1 MTQPAADDCCTLAFW
16 AWAPMAILFPF
27 SKGGSVMEPHKDDL
41 EQAPQ
46 PRPEEKKRRFR
57 LVKLEE
63 QRFRLV
69 KLEERVAPTL
79 IGGSGHPAPS
89 GHSNTLCHTHLLC

>member
-1 MTQPAADDCCTLAFW
+1 
-16 AWAPMAILFPF
+16 
-27 SKGGSVMEPHKDDL
+27 MEPRKDDL

-63 QRFRLV
+63 RI
-69 KLEERVAPTL
+69 APTL
-79 IGGSGHPAPS
+79 IGGSLNSGTSGPGPTHQTVCTLVTCHGGH
-89 GHSNTLCHTHLLC
+89 CK

>member
-1 MTQPAADDCCTLAFW
+1 
-16 AWAPMAILFPF
+16 
-27 SKGGSVMEPHKDDL
+27 MEPREPDC
-41 EQAPQ
+41 EQTSQ

-63 QRFRLV
+63 RRFRID
-69 KLEERVAPTL
+69 KLEERIAPTL
-79 IGGSGHPAPS
+79 IGGSAKPAPS